1 MAELLRIGGF
11 VPLTTLDYPEHLS
24 CVVFC
29 QGCAWR
35 CRYCHNPDLIPARGE
50 HRHSW
55 TDILDFLKRR
65 QGLLEAVVFS
75 GGEASLQQA
84 LKPAMQDVQKLGFK
98 VGLHSAGI
106 NPKAFER
113 VLVHCDWVGFDVK
126 ALVEDTQLITGVPDS
141 GQANWQCLELLLNS
155 GMDYECRTTVHW
167 ELTDPQRLL
176 QLAQRLSAAGV
187 SHFAVQHVRTQQM
200 LDSQLAEHNVD
211 LGTAALW
218 QEIDSLFSSFVQRN
232 A

>member
-1 MAELLRIGGF
+1 MAEQLRVGGF
-11 VPLTTLDYPEHLS
+11 VPLTTLDYPDHLS

-50 HRHSW
+50 HTQSW
-55 TDILDFLKRR
+55 DNILEFLQRR

-75 GGEASLQQA
+75 GGEATLQHSLQS
-84 LKPAMQDVQKLGFK
+84 AMQDVKDLGFK
-98 VGLHSAGI
+98 VGLHTAGI
-106 NPKAFER
+106 NSKALTR
-113 VLVHCDWVGFDVK
+113 VLHYCDWVGFDVK
-126 ALVEDTQLITGVPDS
+126 ALVEDTELITGISGS
-141 GQANWQCLELLLNS
+141 GQANWQCLELLLAS
-155 GMDYECRTTVHW
+155 GVDYECRTTVHW
-167 ELTDPQRLL
+167 DLIDPQRLL

-187 SHFAVQHVRTQQM
+187 AHFAVQHVRTQSM
-200 LDSQLAEHNVD
+200 FDGQLASRSAN

-218 QEIDSLFSSFVQRN
+218 RKIDGLFTTFVQRN